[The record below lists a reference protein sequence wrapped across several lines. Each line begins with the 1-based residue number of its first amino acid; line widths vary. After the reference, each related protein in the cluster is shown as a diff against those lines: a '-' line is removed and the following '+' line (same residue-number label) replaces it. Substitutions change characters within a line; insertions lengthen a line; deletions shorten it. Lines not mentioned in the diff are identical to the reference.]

1 MNLFLILFINKETL
15 FFMIIDC
22 IEINNMLMSYLYIF
36 QWNVDDWLLKSGE
49 NPEKYKIDVYFGYL
63 PPMYVFLSNVRI
75 NNENQ
80 WK

>member
-1 MNLFLILFINKETL
+1 
-15 FFMIIDC
+15 
-22 IEINNMLMSYLYIF
+22 MSYLYIF